1 MSMKSRYSGAD
12 IEKMPDIESHDDP
25 THDVPQTT
33 VRELKS
39 LDDGVPRN
47 KGIFA
52 RLWKLAGRF
61 DALGAE
67 VRGIER
73 VLPEERAVVSYCN

>member
-1 MSMKSRYSGAD
+1 MSTKSHYSGAD
-12 IEKMPDIESHDDP
+12 IEKSPHIESHDDP
-25 THDVPQTT
+25 MHDAPRTT
-33 VRELKS
+33 VRELKG

-52 RLWKLAGRF
+52 QLWKLAGRF

-67 VRGIER
+67 ARGIER
-73 VLPEERAVVSYCN
+73 VLPEDRAVVRCCY